1 MLISYLHFYRE
12 QCLDAHSHG
21 IPRAYMEAYIELVEI
36 AKREKRRK
44 NNLKCGLVLKIN
56 ISERNLIRFIQSTS
70 QNLLA
75 FLTQLVV
82 DYTVDLW
89 VIREY
94 KTPKKT
100 ISRSHCNVYMWY
112 SWHLYEKNKEVAL
125 PIYTIGKETMDHQ
138 KILWLWIHC

>member
-82 DYTVDLW
+82 DYTVDL
-89 VIREY
+89 
-94 KTPKKT
+94 
-100 ISRSHCNVYMWY
+100 
-112 SWHLYEKNKEVAL
+112 
-125 PIYTIGKETMDHQ
+125 
-138 KILWLWIHC
+138 